1 VGTVRKNFMMST
13 LITELFIRVHEV
25 EDLVKIKPNKKAIMK
40 VLVGKDKEL
49 GDFINK
55 ENLDLKNEQD
65 LAKLFAYYNPIT

>member
-13 LITELFIRVHEV
+13 LITELFIRVHQV

>member
-13 LITELFIRVHEV
+13 LITELFIRVHQV

-49 GDFINK
+49 GDFVNK

>member
-1 VGTVRKNFMMST
+1 MMST

>member
-1 VGTVRKNFMMST
+1 MMST
-13 LITELFIRVHEV
+13 LITELFIRVHQV

>member
-1 VGTVRKNFMMST
+1 MMST

-40 VLVGKDKEL
+40 VLLGKDKEL

>member
-1 VGTVRKNFMMST
+1 MMST
-13 LITELFIRVHEV
+13 LITELFIRVHQV

-40 VLVGKDKEL
+40 VLLGKDKEL